1 MKGLLLKDAYQLWS
15 YTRWIILASVAMM
28 LMGTFFMK
36 EGSNFFMLYG
46 GLLLGILPMTLLA
59 YDQNGRFSAYCA
71 ALPVTKEQIVG
82 GKYLIGLCGM
92 VLAELLSMATLAAA
106 QLLWGTVTVQIT
118 VATLLQVAMLTL
130 LGNIILL
137 PLAYRLGYQKARYA
151 YYLCIGLLA
160 SFMGYFV
167 SSGDSALDSILP
179 AQGSLLV
186 LVVVLA
192 AALVGQHTFGE
203 IQVGRPDAGD
213 AAENRRFVQQLLAAR
228 QGDLA
233 SPVALAIKGQRP
245 YRGEGRGVGF
255 VPLTSEAC
263 TDCGLCASLCPVQ
276 AIAADHRSIDGTRC
290 LSCFRC
296 IRSCPVGAKHMDVE
310 SYLDFARDFS
320 RRLKARREN
329 EYIF

>member
-1 MKGLLLKDAYQLWS
+1 MKGLLLKDAYQMWS

-59 YDQNGRFSAYCA
+59 YDQNGRFSAYSA
-71 ALPVTKEQIVG
+71 ALPVTKGQIVG

-92 VLAELLSMATLAAA
+92 VLAELLSMTALAAA
-106 QLLWGTVTVQIT
+106 QLLWGTVTVQLT

-167 SSGDSALDSILP
+167 SSGDNALNSLLP

-192 AALVGQHTFGE
+192 AAHVHALMPWLLSFAAGAMLYVVAEELLPRAGSRRGTCGFLVGFLFMM
-203 IQVGRPDAGD
+203 VLD
-213 AAENRRFVQQLLAAR
+213 
-228 QGDLA
+228 
-233 SPVALAIKGQRP
+233 VALG
-245 YRGEGRGVGF
+245 
-255 VPLTSEAC
+255 
-263 TDCGLCASLCPVQ
+263 
-276 AIAADHRSIDGTRC
+276 
-290 LSCFRC
+290 
-296 IRSCPVGAKHMDVE
+296 
-310 SYLDFARDFS
+310 
-320 RRLKARREN
+320 
-329 EYIF
+329 